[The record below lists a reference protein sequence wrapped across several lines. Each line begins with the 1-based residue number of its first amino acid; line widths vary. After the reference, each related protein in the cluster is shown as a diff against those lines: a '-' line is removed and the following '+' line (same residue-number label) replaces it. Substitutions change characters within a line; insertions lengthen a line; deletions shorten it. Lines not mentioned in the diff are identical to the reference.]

1 VKKNRLFVSANMKDY
16 KQLFLHLMETLN
28 VAIPDGKEADA
39 DIILKDKQAN
49 LLKQLVDTLVEM

>member
-1 VKKNRLFVSANMKDY
+1 
-16 KQLFLHLMETLN
+16 

-39 DIILKDKQAN
+39 EIILKDKQAN